1 MDSTSTSVDP
11 GLAAQNIA
19 WLALLIVILVLSLA
33 TIIVGLRFYT
43 RIVLLKQL
51 GLDDYFVLLTL
62 VRRLRRCRALY
73 PRSMTDLLS
82 GLCYSHRRRRALKL
96 VDQIRETW

>member
-1 MDSTSTSVDP
+1 MDSTSTPVDP
-11 GLAAQNIA
+11 GLEAQNIA

-33 TIIVGLRFYT
+33 TITVGLRFYT

-62 VRRLRRCRALY
+62 VCHRRRFQ
-73 PRSMTDLLS
+73 PPLLS
-82 GLCYSHRRRRALKL
+82 LITDMLPGLCSSHRRRRAVK
-96 VDQIRETW
+96 

>member
-19 WLALLIVILVLSLA
+19 WLALLIIILVLSLA

-62 VRRLRRCRALY
+62 VCLRQQCQPLPLR
-73 PRSMTDLLS
+73 PMTDLFS
-82 GLCYSHRRRRALKL
+82 GLCYSYRRRRALK
-96 VDQIRETW
+96 

>member
-62 VRRLRRCRALY
+62 VRRLYKCRAFSLR
-73 PRSMTDLLS
+73 PVTDLLS
-82 GLCYSHRRRRALKL
+82 GLCDSYRRRRALK
-96 VDQIRETW
+96 

>member
-1 MDSTSTSVDP
+1 MDSMSTSVDP

-51 GLDDYFVLLTL
+51 GLDDYFVLVTL
-62 VRRLRRCRALY
+62 VCRRCWCRALY

-82 GLCYSHRRRRALKL
+82 GLCYSHRRRRSLKL
-96 VDQIRETW
+96 VDQIREIR

>member
-19 WLALLIVILVLSLA
+19 WLALLIIILVLSLA
-33 TIIVGLRFYT
+33 TITVGLRFYT

-62 VRRLRRCRALY
+62 VCRRHRCQPLP
-73 PRSMTDLLS
+73 PRTTTNLFS
-82 GLCYSHRRRRALKL
+82 GLCHSYRRRRALK
-96 VDQIRETW
+96 

>member
-1 MDSTSTSVDP
+1 MDSTSTLVDP
-11 GLAAQNIA
+11 GLAAQNIS

-43 RIVLLKQL
+43 RVVLLKQL

-62 VRRLRRCRALY
+62 VCQRHQFEPLASRPLIN
-73 PRSMTDLLS
+73 LLS
-82 GLCYSHRRRRALKL
+82 GLCYSHRRRRPLK
-96 VDQIRETW
+96 